1 MNKRI
6 RKKKGILSREE
17 GEKLVRETLL
27 PAYLDV
33 LEADRKGIELPDA
46 SELLDLLD

>member
-27 PAYLDV
+27 PAYRDV
-33 LEADRKGIELPDA
+33 RDADRTGRNFPDI
-46 SELLDLLD
+46 SELWDQLD